1 MQTDTKTVQ
10 TKITYATMTADRM
23 EDLHRELDTAIE
35 RVKSTFGRSCP
46 LMIGGREVRASS
58 EFDDRSP
65 IDTRILL
72 GRFQSAGREQVRDAI
87 AAAKA
92 AFPAW
97 SARPWRDRVALLK
110 KVADTIRDHRFELSA
125 LMGYEA
131 GKNRLECVGD
141 VEESADLIEY
151 YCNEGEKH
159 DGFTTK
165 LGTLGPGE
173 ENYSVLRPYGVW
185 AVISPFNFP
194 LALAAGPSGGALVA
208 GNTVV
213 FKPASVTPLLGYKL
227 YEMMMEA
234 GVPAGVFNF
243 VTGGG
248 STAGQE
254 LIDNPDVDGIVFTG
268 SKDVGMHLIRD
279 NASRAVP
286 RPLIIEM
293 GGKNPALVMASAD
306 LDKASNGVMRSA
318 FGAQGQKC
326 SACSRVYV
334 ARSVRDEFVRL
345 LVEKTKKIKIG
356 NPLDRDVYLGPVI
369 NEDAVK
375 TYERAVAQAKA
386 DGGKILTGGRRIT
399 DGELAHGYFVE
410 PTIIDGLPTSHPLF
424 SEELFVPI
432 MVVGDVMTLDEAIEL
447 ANRTE
452 YGLTA
457 GIFSEDDREIQQ
469 FFDRIQAGVTYANR
483 RAGATTGAWP
493 GINSFGGWK
502 ASGSTGRG
510 AGVPWH
516 ELLAPLPADA
526 VPRRQ
531 PVAAPEVLARP
542 EAAAIADWQQLVVE
556 LSAGSAGLRILLV
569 VLDGSGRPISASDAV
584 LRTETVSDMGND
596 AAGGGWG

>member
-1 MQTDTKTVQ
+1 MATQ

-35 RVKSTFGRSCP
+35 RAKAAFGKSYP
-46 LMIGGREVRASS
+46 LIIGGKDVKASS

-72 GRFQSAGREQVRDAI
+72 GKFQSGGREHVRDAV

-92 AFPAW
+92 AYPAW

-110 KVADTIRDHRFELSA
+110 KVADQIREHRWELSA

-151 YCNEGEKH
+151 YCIQMEQHEG
-159 DGFTTK
+159 FATK
-165 LGTLGPGE
+165 LGSLGPGE
-173 ENYSVLRPYGVW
+173 ENASVLRPYGVW

-227 YEMMMEA
+227 YEMMKAA
-234 GVPAGVFNF
+234 GIPDGVFNF

-254 LIDNPDVDGIVFTG
+254 LIDNQDISGIVFTG
-268 SKDVGMHLIRD
+268 SKEVGMKLIRD
-279 NASRAVP
+279 NATRPIP

-293 GGKNPALVMASAD
+293 GGKNPALIMRSAD
-306 LDKASNGVMRSA
+306 LEKATDGVMRSA

-334 ARSVRDEFVRL
+334 AREIRDEFVRL
-345 LVEKTKKIKIG
+345 LVEKTKKIKVG
-356 NPLDRDVYLGPVI
+356 NPLHRDVYLGPVI

-375 TYERAVAQAKA
+375 TYERAIAQAKA

-399 DGELAHGYFVE
+399 DGDFAHGYFVE
-410 PTIIDGLPTSHPLF
+410 PTIVDGLPTSHPLF

-432 MVVGDVMTLDEAIEL
+432 TVVGDVMTLDEAIDL
-447 ANRTE
+447 ANSTE

-457 GIFSEDDREIQQ
+457 GIFSEDDREIEK

-510 AGVPWH
+510 TGGPYYV
-516 ELLAPLPADA
+516 
-526 VPRRQ
+526 
-531 PVAAPEVLARP
+531 
-542 EAAAIADWQQLVVE
+542 QQFMREQSRV
-556 LSAGSAGLRILLV
+556 RI
-569 VLDGSGRPISASDAV
+569 R
-584 LRTETVSDMGND
+584 
-596 AAGGGWG
+596 

>member
-1 MQTDTKTVQ
+1 MATDTARNQ
-10 TKITYATMTADRM
+10 TKITYATMTAERM
-23 EDLHRELDTAIE
+23 EDLHRELDRAIE
-35 RVKSTFGRSCP
+35 QVKSSFGRSYP
-46 LMIGGREVRASS
+46 MMIRGGDVRAAG

-72 GRFQSAGREQVRDAI
+72 GTFQQGDREHVRSAI

-97 SARPWRDRVALLK
+97 SARPWRERVTLLEK
-110 KVADTIRDHRFELSA
+110 AAGGIRARRWELSA

-151 YCNEGEKH
+151 YCQQIEQH
-159 DGFTTK
+159 DGFVTR

-173 ENYSVLRPYGVW
+173 ENSSVMRPYGVW

-213 FKPASVTPLLGYKL
+213 FKPASATPLLGFKL
-227 YEMMMEA
+227 YEILAEA
-234 GVPAGVFNF
+234 GLPPGVFNF

-248 STAGQE
+248 ATAGQE
-254 LIDNPDVDGIVFTG
+254 LIENADIDGVVFTG
-268 SKDVGMHLIRD
+268 SKAVGMHLIHD
-279 NASRAVP
+279 NAARAVP

-293 GGKNPALVMASAD
+293 GGKNPALIMRSAD
-306 LDKASNGVMRSA
+306 LEKAGDGVMRSA

-334 ARSVRDEFVRL
+334 DTQVRQEFVRS
-345 LVEKTKKIKIG
+345 LVEKTKRIKIG
-356 NPLDRDVYLGPVI
+356 NPLHRDVYLGPVI
-369 NEDAVK
+369 NDEAVK
-375 TYERAVAQAKA
+375 TYERAIARAVA
-386 DGGKILTGGRRIT
+386 DGGQILTGGRRLT
-399 DGELAHGYFVE
+399 DGDYAHGYYVE
-410 PTIIDGLPTSHPLF
+410 PTIIDGLLRDHPLF

-432 MVVGDVMTLDEAIEL
+432 TLIADVTTLDEAVDL
-447 ANRTE
+447 ANQTE

-457 GIFSEDDREIQQ
+457 GIFSEDEREIER
-469 FFDRIQAGVTYANR
+469 FFERIQAGVTYANR

-510 AGVPWH
+510 TGGPYYV
-516 ELLAPLPADA
+516 
-526 VPRRQ
+526 
-531 PVAAPEVLARP
+531 
-542 EAAAIADWQQLVVE
+542 QQFMREQSRV
-556 LSAGSAGLRILLV
+556 RI
-569 VLDGSGRPISASDAV
+569 R
-584 LRTETVSDMGND
+584 
-596 AAGGGWG
+596 